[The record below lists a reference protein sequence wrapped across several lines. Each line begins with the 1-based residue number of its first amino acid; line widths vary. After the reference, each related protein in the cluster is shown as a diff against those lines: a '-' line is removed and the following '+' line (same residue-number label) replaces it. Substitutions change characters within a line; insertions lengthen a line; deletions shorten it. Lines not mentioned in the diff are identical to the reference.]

1 MRRIPRKLSVTIF
14 ISIIVLSVL
23 LWFHLVQQT
32 PLRYFA
38 WFCLLTGAFIVVEL
52 VIAKYLA
59 NRIQKRYLGI
69 LLELVLGFIFV
80 AAFYLF
86 AVHVYP
92 GTR

>member
-1 MRRIPRKLSVTIF
+1 MM
-14 ISIIVLSVL
+14 VLFVL
-23 LWFHLVQQT
+23 LWFHLARQM

-38 WFCLLTGAFIVVEL
+38 WFCLLTGVFIAVEL
-52 VIAKYLA
+52 VIAKYFA

-69 LLELVLGFIFV
+69 LLELTLGFIFV

-92 GTR
+92 GTK